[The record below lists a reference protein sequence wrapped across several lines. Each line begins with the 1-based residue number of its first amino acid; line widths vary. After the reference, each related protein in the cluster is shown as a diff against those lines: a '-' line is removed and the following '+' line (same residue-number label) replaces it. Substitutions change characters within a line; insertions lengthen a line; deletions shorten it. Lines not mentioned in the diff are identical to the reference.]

1 MNLKVCCMSNQR
13 FKNNLKHLK
22 ILPDHFYFSG
32 IPRGAAHSIHGFE
45 YLAPREISIVFYN
58 GSNCDFHLMIK
69 NLAKIFCSNDFE
81 CLGKHVELYTSTFVS
96 LDKKIKEIDVK
107 PKRNQKKKHYIQT
120 KAYQ

>member
-1 MNLKVCCMSNQR
+1 MSNQR

-32 IPRGAAHSIHGFE
+32 ILRGAAHSIYDFE

-69 NLAKIFCSNDFE
+69 RK
-81 CLGKHVELYTSTFVS
+81 
-96 LDKKIKEIDVK
+96 
-107 PKRNQKKKHYIQT
+107 
-120 KAYQ
+120 